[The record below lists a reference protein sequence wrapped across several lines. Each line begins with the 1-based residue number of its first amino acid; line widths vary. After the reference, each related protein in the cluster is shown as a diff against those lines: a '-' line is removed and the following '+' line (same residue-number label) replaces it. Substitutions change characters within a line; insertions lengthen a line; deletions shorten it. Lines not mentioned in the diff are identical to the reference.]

1 MVCWG
6 NNSVG
11 PIAVT
16 PVFVKKGD
24 DLLLNVDDV
33 PEDFVLV
40 DWNFNTT
47 KLVRFIHGSEPT
59 IFSNFNGRIEFAV
72 KKFSVK
78 LKNLQK
84 ADSGVYTAKVLRN
97 QETQPLAEYK
107 VTVEDPVSPVK
118 LTVVP
123 VDPVDP
129 LVSRSSCNL
138 TVTCSTQD
146 SHISSTIRCVNQTCS
161 QEGGEQ
167 SEVTTSGASLRVYL
181 LNSSIICN
189 HSNHVNWT
197 KEIKMIEDF
206 CRKHPDPPSS
216 NHIVTVICVI
226 FPLIIMAVL
235 LGLFLHCQQ
244 RGTYKRESIENTVY
258 EVPQG
263 STKAQPLDQNLTD
276 DASGLSPISTYS
288 LVGPHT
294 GPLNPL

>member
-1 MVCWG
+1 MFIFVILGLLVCIEAQ
-6 NNSVG
+6 G

-40 DWNFNTT
+40 DWNFNKTV
-47 KLVRFIHGSEPT
+47 KLVRFIPGREPS
-59 IFSNFNGRIEFAV
+59 IFPAFTGRIEFPV

-84 ADSGVYTAKVLRN
+84 ADSGVYTARVVTILGD
-97 QETQPLAEYK
+97 QPPVEYK

-138 TVTCSTQD
+138 TVTCSTHD
-146 SHISSTIRCVNQTCS
+146 SNISSTIRCVNQTCS

-167 SEVTTSGASLRVYL
+167 SEVTTSGASLRVHL

-189 HSNHVNWT
+189 HSNHVSWT
-197 KEIKMIEDF
+197 NDVKIIEDSCPKYPGSESPSAGVSVYLVKIVVF
-206 CRKHPDPPSS
+206 SVGLVIMVSAVITVHLMEKLKKH
-216 NHIVTVICVI
+216 
-226 FPLIIMAVL
+226 
-235 LGLFLHCQQ
+235 
-244 RGTYKRESIENTVY
+244 
-258 EVPQG
+258 
-263 STKAQPLDQNLTD
+263 
-276 DASGLSPISTYS
+276 
-288 LVGPHT
+288 
-294 GPLNPL
+294 

>member
-1 MVCWG
+1 MRRTTRGENVKVILPFCRMGPWVALLFIVYLLR
-6 NNSVG
+6 SCETEG

-24 DLLLNVDDV
+24 DLILNVDDV
-33 PEDFVLV
+33 PEDVLIV
-40 DWNFNTT
+40 DWNFNKTV
-47 KLVRFIHGSEPT
+47 KLVRFTSSGQPT
-59 IFSNFNGRIEFAV
+59 VFVDFIGRIEFPV
-72 KKFSVK
+72 KEFSVK

-84 ADSGVYTAKVLRN
+84 ADSGVYTAKVL
-97 QETQPLAEYK
+97 TALGDKLAEYK

-118 LTVVP
+118 LTVDP

-167 SEVTTSGASLRVYL
+167 PEVTTSGASLRVYL

-189 HSNHVNWT
+189 HSNHVSWT
-197 KEIKMIEDF
+197 KDVKMIEDF
-206 CRKHPDPPSS
+206 CPKYADPPPPPPPPSS
-216 NHIVTVICVI
+216 NHIVIVICVM

-235 LGLFLHCQQ
+235 LGLFLHHRQ
-244 RGTYKRESIENTVY
+244 RGTCR
-258 EVPQG
+258 
-263 STKAQPLDQNLTD
+263 
-276 DASGLSPISTYS
+276 TYS
-288 LVGPHT
+288 PTSGSESDR
-294 GPLNPL
+294 